1 MPRTAGEGGGRQTT
15 DWSPSKP
22 QIPVQPTAP
31 KVDTMATARETIN
44 RETQRLKERDLAL
57 SKKLEQEKS
66 AYQKARKPIYENM
79 NKEAKGFEAQR
90 QNLMTDAKA
99 AGQRTDQ
106 TYQTFTTKMEKFANQ
121 AEKEAQNAMTLQQ
134 LADPESSAAFQ
145 NYKKL
150 YETQAQG
157 ENQQGLANFGVL
169 SALGGQSANASMAGL
184 GPMTAGQQAAMFAG
198 SQRQAGEAFANT
210 QRRMQSLRDQG
221 LATGLDAHRYQYEA
235 GQGAKKLLQGAVD
248 QRLGMEKDWSAL
260 GAANRGEQAGYQ
272 SDITGSRMATQGR
285 ALGAAQEDYGL
296 NTGLTRD
303 ITARQA
309 GLSQMQM
316 GQANADIGN
325 VMTQQQIAAQQAAAS
340 EAADAQRQ
348 AAMMGMIGTVGGA
361 AIGAFGGPAGMAA
374 GAAAGGA
381 LGRGA
386 AEASSSGGSYTASAP
401 AQNANYNLGMQ
412 QQSYN
417 PGGGYQGNYYLAS
430 RMQK

>member
-1 MPRTAGEGGGRQTT
+1 MPRGAGDPG
-15 DWSPSKP
+15 DVPSR
-22 QIPVQPTAP
+22 VSTGSSANAAP
-31 KVDTMATARETIN
+31 KPGAPMVDRMATSRETID
-44 RETQRLKERDLAL
+44 RETQRLKERDAELTRKIEA
-57 SKKLEQEKS
+57 EKNK
-66 AYQKARKPIYENM
+66 YQTARKPIYENM
-79 NKEAKGFEAQR
+79 DKEAKGFEAQR

-106 TYQTFTTKMEKFANQ
+106 TYQTFTTKMEKFAND

-145 NYKKL
+145 NYKKI

-169 SALGGQSANASMAGL
+169 SALGGQSANASMQGL

-210 QRRMQSLRDQG
+210 QRRMQALRDQG
-221 LATGLDAHRYQYEA
+221 LASGLDAHRYQYEA
-235 GQGAKKLLQGAVD
+235 GQGAKKLFQGAVD

-272 SDITGSRMATQGR
+272 SDITASRMGTQGR

-296 NTGLTRD
+296 NTGFLRD
-303 ITARQA
+303 ATQRQA

-316 GQANADIGN
+316 GQANADIGTQ
-325 VMTQQQIAAQQAAAS
+325 MTQQQIAEQRAAAS
-340 EAADAQRQ
+340 EAADAQRS
-348 AAMMGMIGTVGGA
+348 AAMMGMLGTVGGA

-374 GAAAGGA
+374 GAAIGGGLGNAAG
-381 LGRGA
+381 
-386 AEASSSGGSYTASAP
+386 SSYTASSPAP
-401 AQNANYNLGMQ
+401 NTNYNLGMNRQ
-412 QQSYN
+412 TYN
-417 PGGGYQGNYYLAS
+417 PGGGYQGNYYLAN
-430 RMQK
+430 RMAQ